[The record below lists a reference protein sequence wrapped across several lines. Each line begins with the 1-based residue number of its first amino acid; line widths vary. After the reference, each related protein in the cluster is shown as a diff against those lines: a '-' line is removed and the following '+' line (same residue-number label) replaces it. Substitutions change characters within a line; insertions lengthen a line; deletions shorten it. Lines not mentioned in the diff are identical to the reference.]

1 MLIVEELLAIGGA
14 AFMLLSGIGMLRF
27 PDLYA
32 RMHAATKAT
41 TLGVALIGAGA
52 VFALGEARFKALIAV
67 AFVFLTGP
75 SAAHFVGRAA
85 YRAEGVKF
93 DLDTQDDLAQL
104 FEDDPGRTGTA
115 GRDV

>member
-1 MLIVEELLAIGGA
+1 MFLMEELLALAGA
-14 AFMLLSGIGMLRF
+14 AFMLLSGIGILRF

-41 TLGVALIGAGA
+41 TLGVALLGTGA
-52 VFALGEARFKALIAV
+52 VFALGETRLKALLAV

-85 YRAEGVKF
+85 YRAEGVEF

-104 FEDDPGRTGTA
+104 FEED
-115 GRDV
+115 RDRQVGD